1 MSSPLVDLRTSAGSL
16 LGILE
21 KLSSAMDA
29 AGIRGTAL
37 SASLFIILVSRE
49 AAFLDQDCP
58 GLTSWRRNRDKK
70 PSLSTYWVNAPLQD
84 GFP

>member
-29 AGIRGTAL
+29 L

-49 AAFLDQDCP
+49 AACLDQDCP

>member
-29 AGIRGTAL
+29 L

-49 AAFLDQDCP
+49 AACLDQDCH

>member
-1 MSSPLVDLRTSAGSL
+1 MSSPLVDLRTCAGSL

-29 AGIRGTAL
+29 L

-49 AAFLDQDCP
+49 AACLDQDCP